1 MDSHFLPDMTVHTL
15 LVCRLTCSRRLLDS
29 RVFADVYIRFTAH

>member
-15 LVCRLTCSRRLLDS
+15 LVCRLARSRRLVDS
-29 RVFADVYIRFTAH
+29 CAFADVYIRFTAH